1 MGILESHFEESA
13 KIIIDHVNGNLLPTD
28 ESGKGRLSLLAER
41 FSNIHQNTKYMEL
54 ANERLKDFEEKI
66 KNLGFSSVETDELA
80 ENYKQKLIKFL
91 GSGLKEYLLRND
103 S

>member
-1 MGILESHFEESA
+1 MDFLESHYEEST
-13 KIIIDHVNGNLLPTD
+13 KIIIDHVNGNLRPID
-28 ESGKGRLSLLAER
+28 ESGKGRLRLLAER
-41 FSNIHQNTKYMEL
+41 AGNIENTRFLEL

-66 KNLGFSSVETDELA
+66 KNLGFSAIETDELT
-80 ENYKQKLIKFL
+80 EEYKKKLTKFL